1 MTAVMTANFSAPDL
15 AAHPPR
21 SPRVRLG
28 GFVILPR
35 ILDKGRAEIAGTA
48 GEYHYNCPLDRH
60 WFEFA
65 GIDAGAMKVEL
76 ARGTGDGEMLAW
88 IAAHSATRRTAW
100 EIASWSSYHD
110 HRCPESSEGREFFA
124 ESLDGAEHR
133 DDIATWFDL
142 LDFDDFR
149 TFGGK
154 A

>member
-35 ILDKGRAEIAGTA
+35 ILDKGRAEIAETA

-65 GIDAGAMKVEL
+65 GIDAGAVVEATMHDKKVSAKRVRWILLEDY
-76 ARGTGDGEMLAW
+76 ARPV
-88 IAAHSATRRTAW
+88 I
-100 EIASWSSYHD
+100 
-110 HRCPESSEGREFFA
+110 
-124 ESLDGAEHR
+124 R
-133 DDIATWFDL
+133 DDISESAVLAALTEVL
-142 LDFDDFR
+142 H
-149 TFGGK
+149 
-154 A
+154 

>member
-1 MTAVMTANFSAPDL
+1 MPANFSAPNL

-21 SPRVRLG
+21 SPRTRLG

-48 GEYHYNCPLDRH
+48 GEYHYNCPIDRH
-60 WFEFA
+60 WFDFA
-65 GIDAGAMKVEL
+65 GIDAAAMKAEL
-76 ARGTGDGEMLAW
+76 ASGRSDGEMLEWVAEN
-88 IAAHSATRRTAW
+88 STSLRTPW
-100 EIASWSSYHD
+100 EIAQWSVFHERRGPDDADS
-110 HRCPESSEGREFFA
+110 RQFFTSSLE
-124 ESLDGAEHR
+124 GAEHR

-142 LDFDDFR
+142 LDLDDFR